1 MRLDE
6 GKGGGHSHA
15 ILSAFKG
22 EIIIL
27 VLKGPVDSMFQNYLH
42 AMLAMILLCTGLV
55 RPGGRGCMYGL
66 RCKKSSSL
74 DHFSTFLL
82 VLYSSFLENGGK
94 RCIFA
99 DCVRTVC

>member
-1 MRLDE
+1 VRLDE

-55 RPGGRGCMYGL
+55 RPGGRGC
-66 RCKKSSSL
+66 RRKEKKV
-74 DHFSTFLL
+74 FAMGWNKRWYVQ
-82 VLYSSFLENGGK
+82 VL
-94 RCIFA
+94 
-99 DCVRTVC
+99 TT

>member
-55 RPGGRGCMYGL
+55 RPGGILIIVLIHLVEGLGCP
-66 RCKKSSSL
+66 SSL
-74 DHFSTFLL
+74 V
-82 VLYSSFLENGGK
+82 VLE
-94 RCIFA
+94 R
-99 DCVRTVC
+99 

>member
-55 RPGGRGCMYGL
+55 RPGGRGCRLGLSAHLFFRYGTAAEFYE
-66 RCKKSSSL
+66 KPQ
-74 DHFSTFLL
+74 FSEKMNEMDGSI
-82 VLYSSFLENGGK
+82 LYLMDG
-94 RCIFA
+94 
-99 DCVRTVC
+99 